1 MMELLN
7 LTMSQFMREVI
18 TNFTYTARNPNAK
31 FILDNIGI
39 DTELL
44 TVRVKPN
51 CHRPEV

>member
-1 MMELLN
+1 MKEHLL
-7 LTMSQFMREVI
+7 TS
-18 TNFTYTARNPNAK
+18 NFTYSARNPNQK

-51 CHRPEV
+51 EHHLEV